1 MAIGKVQK
9 KGGKKGG
16 KKKTVDPFT
25 KKEWYDI
32 RAPRVFK
39 VTNQGTTPITK
50 SSGNRIASEVIK
62 GRQFEVNLCDL
73 TEEMSASKGTHAER
87 KVKLI
92 VDEVNGNEL
101 LTNFHGIE
109 LTREGVCDMIR
120 KGHSLIEAHC
130 EGRTT
135 DGYTLRIFVIGRSP
149 NKDELFMKEE
159 GDWRKKSS
167 SSARYPEY
175 KTDKKK
181 HALLK
186 IGYVQMAK
194 IRAIRKKMVETVS
207 DMITKNNFKEVVKK
221 LITQDF
227 IGKVIRNQCR
237 SITPLEHVAI
247 KKVKVISRPKDN
259 VDKVRE
265 LHDDS
270 KVDTGKSV
278 KRADKEKT
286 VFGGGGKFN

>member
-25 KKEWYDI
+25 RKEWYDI
-32 RAPRVFK
+32 KAPRVFK
-39 VTNQGTTPITK
+39 VNNQGTTPITK

-73 TEEMSASKGTHAER
+73 TEEMASSKGTHAER

-92 VDEVNGNEL
+92 VDEVNGTEL

-109 LTREGVCDMIR
+109 LTREGVCDMVR

-130 EGRTT
+130 EGKTT
-135 DGYTLRIFVIGRSP
+135 DGYVLRIFVIGRSP
-149 NKDELFMKEE
+149 NKDELFMKED

-167 SSARYPEY
+167 SSARHPTY
-175 KTDKKK
+175 KSDKKK

-194 IRAIRKKMVETVS
+194 IRAIRKKMVEIVNDT
-207 DMITKNNFKEVVKK
+207 ITKSTFKEVLMK
-221 LITQDF
+221 LISQDF
-227 IGKVIRNQCR
+227 MGQKN
-237 SITPLEHVAI
+237 S
-247 KKVKVISRPKDN
+247 
-259 VDKVRE
+259 
-265 LHDDS
+265 
-270 KVDTGKSV
+270 
-278 KRADKEKT
+278 KT
-286 VFGGGGKFN
+286 VPWYYSLGTCSY